1 MSRRGGHDQDDDSPP
16 WLAPAEPDLRR
27 RSTVVPGRR
36 FGLWVVI
43 LGGLLLL
50 VVGLIYALL
59 AKPEDDRQVYAAADG
74 EVPLIRA
81 PDRAF
86 KMRPANPGG
95 LDLEGGNQSAFEAA
109 GGLDPGGD
117 LNFDALPEEPIDRA
131 ELAGPP
137 AAPPPPA
144 VAAEPAAPAA
154 PVAKPAVAKPVVAKP
169 PVAKPAVAPPKPDV
183 KTAPKNETKEPV
195 ADDGGSYALQLGAF
209 STQAKANEAWKNFSG
224 RYSYLADLD
233 KLVIV
238 LERDGTKLYR
248 LRATGIASRAQAD
261 NLCARLKVAGDQC
274 TVVD

>member
-36 FGLWVVI
+36 FNLWVAV

-50 VVGLIYALL
+50 VVGLVYALI

-81 PDRAF
+81 PDAPF
-86 KMRPANPGG
+86 KVRPANPGG
-95 LDLEGGNQSAFEAA
+95 LDLEGDNQSAFEAA

-117 LNFDALPEEPIDRA
+117 LNFDALPEEPIDRSVLTA
-131 ELAGPP
+131 ARPAPP
-137 AAPPPPA
+137 APA
-144 VAAEPAAPAA
+144 VPAEPAAPAE
-154 PVAKPAVAKPVVAKP
+154 PVAKPAVAT
-169 PVAKPAVAPPKPDV
+169 PKPDV
-183 KTAPKNETKEPV
+183 KSPPKNETKEPV
-195 ADDGGSYALQLGAF
+195 ADDDGSYALQLGAF
-209 STQAKANEAWKNFSG
+209 STQAKANEAWKNFTG

-233 KLVIV
+233 KSVIA
-238 LERDGTKLYR
+238 LERDGAKLYR

>member
-1 MSRRGGHDQDDDSPP
+1 MSRRGGHDQDDESPP
-16 WLAPAEPDLRR
+16 WLAAAEPDLRR
-27 RSTVVPGRR
+27 RSTIVPGRR
-36 FGLWVVI
+36 FGLWVAL

-50 VVGLIYALL
+50 VVGLVYALL
-59 AKPEDDRQVYAAADG
+59 ARPEDNRQVYAAANG

-81 PDRAF
+81 PDGPF
-86 KMRPANPGG
+86 KVRPADPGG

-117 LNFDALPEEPIDRA
+117 LNFDALPEEPIDRSV
-131 ELAGPP
+131 L
-137 AAPPPPA
+137 AAPRPVTPPPTETA
-144 VAAEPAAPAA
+144 EVAPTAAATA
-154 PVAKPAVAKPVVAKP
+154 PVAKPAIDA
-169 PVAKPAVAPPKPDV
+169 PVAKPAASASKPDV

-195 ADDGGSYALQLGAF
+195 VDDNDSYALQLGAF
-209 STQAKANEAWKNFSG
+209 STQAKANEAWKNFTG

-233 KLVIV
+233 KSVIA
-238 LERDGTKLYR
+238 LERDGAKLYR

>member
-27 RSTVVPGRR
+27 RSTVVPGSR
-36 FGLWVVI
+36 FGMWVAL

-50 VVGLIYALL
+50 VVGLVYALL
-59 AKPEDDRQVYAAADG
+59 ARPDDDRQVYAAADG

-81 PDRAF
+81 PDAPF
-86 KMRPANPGG
+86 KERPADPGG

-117 LNFDALPEEPIDRA
+117 LNFDALPEEPIDRSV
-131 ELAGPP
+131 L
-137 AAPPPPA
+137 AAPRPVTPPPA
-144 VAAEPAAPAA
+144 ETAEAAPTAAATAPVAKPAPAA
-154 PVAKPAVAKPVVAKP
+154 PVAKPVA
-169 PVAKPAVAPPKPDV
+169 APPKPDV

-209 STQAKANEAWKNFSG
+209 STQAKANEAWKNFTG

-233 KLVIV
+233 KSVIA
-238 LERDGTKLYR
+238 LERDGAKLYR